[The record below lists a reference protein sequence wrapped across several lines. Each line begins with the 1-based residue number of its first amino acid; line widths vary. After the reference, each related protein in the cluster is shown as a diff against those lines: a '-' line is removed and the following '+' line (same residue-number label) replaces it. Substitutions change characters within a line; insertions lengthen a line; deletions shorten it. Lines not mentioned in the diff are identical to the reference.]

1 MALSRAT
8 RFYRQVVYFVLA
20 RYDVR
25 WGYLPESI
33 VTLIEKLHVLQYKA
47 PSQYC
52 IQQRRGSTK
61 CTSVHVQGVPEYL
74 VPFTL

>member
-1 MALSRAT
+1 MELYENEREMKNEDRIKEGLVALSRGT

-33 VTLIEKLHVLQYKA
+33 VTLIEKLHVLQ
-47 PSQYC
+47 
-52 IQQRRGSTK
+52 
-61 CTSVHVQGVPEYL
+61 
-74 VPFTL
+74 